1 MDQPIDVAEIEGS
14 IKDMKNGGFDFNLP
28 ILLSKYFSSML
39 ILLLNFMLYIKYPI
53 HSALSILC
61 VIPKKGNLK
70 MPKNFRGIQM
80 IRAIA
85 CLFDRVIARRL
96 CAWMNIEAE
105 QSAFQKG
112 KSTIYNTNIYIEIS
126 HRNM

>member
-1 MDQPIDVAEIEGS
+1 MGEIEGS

-28 ILLSKYFSSML
+28 ILLILIKHFSSML

-53 HSALSILC
+53 HLALSILC

-80 IRAIA
+80 MRAIA

-96 CAWMNIEAE
+96 
-105 QSAFQKG
+105 
-112 KSTIYNTNIYIEIS
+112 
-126 HRNM
+126 